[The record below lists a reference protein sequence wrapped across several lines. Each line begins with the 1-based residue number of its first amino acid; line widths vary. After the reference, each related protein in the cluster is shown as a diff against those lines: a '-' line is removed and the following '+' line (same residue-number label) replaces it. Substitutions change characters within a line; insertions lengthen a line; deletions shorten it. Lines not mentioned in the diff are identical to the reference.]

1 MKSDRI
7 NPLQH
12 TQATRSLA
20 AGAALVALL
29 GATGCSV
36 TSEQATTIQYAA
48 SDGIV
53 DEVGPLEVRNML
65 IITSEEGEP
74 GTILG
79 TVFNPTDSAV
89 QLTIEGEN
97 STVDITVPAEGK
109 WVFEDE
115 TTDDGILEGVSE
127 IPGALVDLNFV
138 VNSETVALR
147 VPVLDGTLA
156 EYREYVPGGY
166 TPEPTPTPVETGEEE
181 E

>member
-12 TQATRSLA
+12 TRAKRSLA
-20 AGAALVALL
+20 AGAALVAVL

-53 DEVGPLEVRNML
+53 AEAGPLELRNVMV
-65 IITSEEGEP
+65 ITSGEGEP

-79 TVFNPTDSAV
+79 TVFNPSDSAV

-97 STVDITVPAEGK
+97 SSADITVPAEGK

-138 VNSETVALR
+138 VNSETVELR
-147 VPVLDGTLA
+147 VPVLDGTLE
-156 EYREYVPGGY
+156 EYREYVPGGF
-166 TPEPTPTPVETGEEE
+166 TPDPTPTPEEIGEEE